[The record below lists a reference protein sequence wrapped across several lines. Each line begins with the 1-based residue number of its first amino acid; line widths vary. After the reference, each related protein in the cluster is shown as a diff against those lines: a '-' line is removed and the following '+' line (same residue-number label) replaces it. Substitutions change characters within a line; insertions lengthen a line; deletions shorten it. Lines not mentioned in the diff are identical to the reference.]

1 LTLTNDKVIFL
12 LKAIANNLILGRST
26 ENSIYLAIKNL
37 HENQHSKEN
46 WIKLLNLGLG
56 YKELLLKLVDY
67 TEDKSLARVWIL
79 LSKLMNISSFETGK
93 KILEIADNLE
103 TNKKLMEKRNST
115 LKAQRFKTLFLGSVT
130 SIFLGI
136 LAGLAP
142 LFVTFVAIFRNITV
156 NQTTLNIMPFSLYFI
171 AISSIYF
178 ISDIGFGKINFKT
191 FIFTTIAYVCSFFI
205 AKGILL
211 LIL

>member
-1 LTLTNDKVIFL
+1 MALTNDDVIFL
-12 LKAIANNLILGRST
+12 LKAIGNNLLLGRST

-37 HENQHSKEN
+37 QENKHNKEN

-56 YKELLLKLVDY
+56 YKEILLKLVDN

-79 LSKLMNISSFETGK
+79 ISKLMNISTLETGE

-142 LFVTFVAIFRNITV
+142 LFVTFVAIFRNLTI
-156 NQTTLNIMPFSLYFI
+156 NQTTLKIMPFSLYFI
-171 AISSIYF
+171 AISSMYF
-178 ISDIGFGKINFKT
+178 ISDIGFGKINIKT
-191 FIFTTIAYVCSFFI
+191 FIFTTVAYVCSFFI